1 MYQDFFGLEQQPF
14 SLTPNTSLYYG
25 LPPHEEALEVLSTAL
40 ANGEGFIKVTGEVG
54 TGKTMVLR
62 LFMSRLTENYELV
75 YIPNPVLTPA
85 ELKLSIAKELQL
97 AVDNV
102 SNLSL
107 NDIINNRLLE
117 INKSGRKVVMIVD
130 EAQALSDET
139 LEAIR
144 LLGNL
149 ETEQDKMLHII
160 LFGQPELDYKLLQ
173 NNFSQL
179 MHRISF
185 SYALRPLTEHETY
198 SYLNYRMKASGFKGI
213 EVFSRNVA
221 HRIYKASH
229 GIPRIINVI
238 ANKSLM
244 LCYGYGIF
252 TVSKKVVSEAVS
264 DTVGIASSGRKHGI
278 LRRLGIIGLMFTI
291 MLLTVG
297 GLYVFG
303 ASR

>member
-62 LFMSRLTENYELV
+62 LFMSRLSDSYELV
-75 YIPNPVLTPA
+75 YIPNPILTPA

-97 AVDNV
+97 NVDDV

-117 INKSGRKVVMIVD
+117 LNKAEKKVVMIVD

-149 ETEQDKMLHII
+149 ETEQEKMLHII

-173 NNFSQL
+173 NNFRQL
-179 MHRISF
+179 RQRISF
-185 SYALRPLTEHETY
+185 SYALRPLNEHETY

-213 EVFSRNVA
+213 EVFNRKISQ
-221 HRIYKASH
+221 RIYKASH

-244 LCYGYGIF
+244 LCYGYG
-252 TVSKKVVSEAVS
+252 VYAVNRKVVSEAIS
-264 DTVGIASSGRKHGI
+264 DTVGLTASNRKYNI

-291 MLLTVG
+291 MILTVG
-297 GLYVFG
+297 GFYVFG
-303 ASR
+303 AIR

>member
-25 LPPHEEALEVLSTAL
+25 LPPHEEALEVLNTAL
-40 ANGEGFIKVTGEVG
+40 LNGEGFIKVTGEVG

-62 LFMSRLTENYELV
+62 LFMGKLSDNYELV
-75 YIPNPVLTPA
+75 YIPNPILTPA

-97 AVDNV
+97 DVDNV
-102 SNLSL
+102 SSLSL

-117 INKSGRKVVMIVD
+117 LNKANKKVVMIVD

-149 ETEQDKMLHII
+149 ETEQQKMLHII

-173 NNFSQL
+173 NNFRQL
-179 MHRISF
+179 LQRISF
-185 SYALRPLTEHETY
+185 SYALRPLNEHETY

-213 EVFSRNVA
+213 EVFSRKVSQ
-221 HRIYKASH
+221 RIYKASH
-229 GIPRIINVI
+229 GIPRLINVI

-244 LCYGYGIF
+244 LCYGYGVYA
-252 TVSKKVVSEAVS
+252 VSKKIVSEAVS
-264 DTVGIASSGRKHGI
+264 DTNGTTAGAGKRGF
-278 LRRLGIIGLMFTI
+278 LRLLRNLGIISLVFVAV
-291 MLLTVG
+291 VG
-297 GLYVFG
+297 GLYIFG
-303 ASR
+303 ATR